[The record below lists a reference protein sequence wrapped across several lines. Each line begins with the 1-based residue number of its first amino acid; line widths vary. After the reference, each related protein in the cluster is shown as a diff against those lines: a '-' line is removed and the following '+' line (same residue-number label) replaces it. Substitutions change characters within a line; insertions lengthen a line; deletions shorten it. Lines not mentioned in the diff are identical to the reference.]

1 MKKREKGAL
10 GENIAAEYLRS
21 KGFTIIERNFSCR
34 LGEADIIAEG
44 GGCLVFA
51 EVKLRKDRRFA
62 EAREFVDRKK
72 QERIIKTAKYYLMK
86 HETDLPV
93 RFDVIEIYGTPGS
106 GAEPQIEHIENAFE

>member
-1 MKKREKGAL
+1 MEKRKIGAW
-10 GENIAAEYLRS
+10 GEDIAAEHLRAN
-21 KGFTIIERNFSCR
+21 GYTIIERNFSCR
-34 LGEADIIAEG
+34 LGEVDIIAEG

-72 QERIIKTAKYYLMK
+72 QEKIIKTARYYLMK

-93 RFDVIEIYGTPGS
+93 RFDVIEVYGAPAS
-106 GAEPQIEHIENAFE
+106 GKKPQIGHIENAFE